1 MLDVLATRADPP
13 VVLAGDVNV
22 HIERASDPHT
32 VELIELL
39 ASYGLVQHATG
50 ATHDAGGTIDIVCTC
65 ESAPPS
71 SVDIIDIDLSDHRL
85 LRWSS

>member
-1 MLDVLATRADPP
+1 MLNVLATRADP

-22 HIERASDPHT
+22 HIERESDPQT
-32 VELIELL
+32 VELIDLL

-50 ATHDAGGTIDIVCTC
+50 ATHDAGETIDIG
-65 ESAPPS
+65 
-71 SVDIIDIDLSDHRL
+71 LSDHRL